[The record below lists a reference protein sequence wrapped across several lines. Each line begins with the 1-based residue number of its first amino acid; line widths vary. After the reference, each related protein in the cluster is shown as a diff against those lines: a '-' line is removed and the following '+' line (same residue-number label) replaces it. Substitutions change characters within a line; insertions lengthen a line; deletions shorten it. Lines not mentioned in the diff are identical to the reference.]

1 MHLIISLW
9 SGLYVLSFD
18 DTFALKFEYT
28 AHTQWSSNNC
38 YSSHSHCVYWC
49 LVSWVVL
56 CVWAA
61 HFKRW
66 AETIVILL
74 SCVCS
79 CCAFSFFSE
88 RTANFEQ
95 LAVIYDIT
103 ICCYSNHSFALVHN
117 KCSITSVEIRLNF
130 VLYML
135 HLATEGLVMM
145 FLCCTY

>member
-1 MHLIISLW
+1 MFEQRTLSVELRQLLFCSPVYVPVVHSL
-9 SGLYVLSFD
+9 
-18 DTFALKFEYT
+18 
-28 AHTQWSSNNC
+28 
-38 YSSHSHCVYWC
+38 
-49 LVSWVVL
+49 
-56 CVWAA
+56 
-61 HFKRW
+61 
-66 AETIVILL
+66 
-74 SCVCS
+74 
-79 CCAFSFFSE
+79 FFSE